1 MTTKNPDDLRGK
13 GNIEAVISVI
23 ANWLEGEQPRTRLVR
38 YWAAQMSTAGLLAH
52 ALPADYPAKMRFC
65 SRSGCRKSLGA
76 FTHCWPGPSSRC

>member
-38 YWAAQMSTAGLLAH
+38 YGAAQIQ
-52 ALPADYPAKMRFC
+52 LPSC
-65 SRSGCRKSLGA
+65 
-76 FTHCWPGPSSRC
+76 